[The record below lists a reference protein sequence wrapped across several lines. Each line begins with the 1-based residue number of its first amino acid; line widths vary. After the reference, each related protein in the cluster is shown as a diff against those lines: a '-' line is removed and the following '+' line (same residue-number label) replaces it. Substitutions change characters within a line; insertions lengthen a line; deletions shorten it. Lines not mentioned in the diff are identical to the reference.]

1 MHEKE
6 NRKGTLSC
14 KHVVVQTTF
23 LPLINSDSKKVFL
36 EARPLAAISNSAEK
50 LFRVTEN
57 NFLAL
62 KEGS

>member
-36 EARPLAAISNSAEK
+36 EAAAISNGAEK
-50 LFRVTEN
+50 LFRVIEN

-62 KEGS
+62 KQGS

>member
-36 EARPLAAISNSAEK
+36 EAISNGAEK
-50 LFRVTEN
+50 LFRVIEN

-62 KEGS
+62 KQGS